1 MLMSWTLGW
10 TLGMCGLGPLVQII
24 IIIIFIFLYFEL
36 VSLYTTVISKTMC
49 LFSNVYMYS
58 LSFMKNNF
66 KKNSLREKIFC
77 AFIWVKERERDRV
90 VRRARTLCAFSP
102 CCRSFYLRRQTSMS
116 LKAPQIVWGV
126 KSVLGKLCQTQDLIC
141 IIHPSRILLVSF

>member
-10 TLGMCGLGPLVQII
+10 TLGMCGLGPLVQIII

-77 AFIWVKERERDRV
+77 AFI
-90 VRRARTLCAFSP
+90 
-102 CCRSFYLRRQTSMS
+102 
-116 LKAPQIVWGV
+116 
-126 KSVLGKLCQTQDLIC
+126 
-141 IIHPSRILLVSF
+141 